1 VADGGTPNIVHFKLY
16 SIWIHVLKELM
27 PGSVNFGTRAQ
38 TPDGLRGILEGMLKV
53 LRGVEEIAMNTDD
66 P

>member
-1 VADGGTPNIVHFKLY
+1 MPNIVHFKLY

-38 TPDGLRGILEGMLKV
+38 TPVGLRGILEGMLKV

>member
-1 VADGGTPNIVHFKLY
+1 
-16 SIWIHVLKELM
+16 M

>member
-1 VADGGTPNIVHFKLY
+1 M
-16 SIWIHVLKELM
+16 WIHVLKELM